1 MKITKRQLRKII
13 REAVED
19 MEMEDEALIARRA
32 ARDAA
37 LEVPGVRSLYDE
49 YHGMWKTM
57 DPNDLEWPRKRA
69 KLSRELRK
77 LIKDRAVRDDLYNP
91 HRFVKKQ

>member
-19 MEMEDEALIARRA
+19 MEMEDEAFIARRA

-37 LEVPGVRSLYDE
+37 LEQPGVRSLYDE
-49 YHGMWKTM
+49 YHGMWDSM
-57 DPNDLEWPRKRA
+57 DPNDPEWPRKRT
-69 KLSRELRK
+69 KLSKQLRK
-77 LIKDRAVRDDLYNP
+77 LVKDRAVRDDLYNP
-91 HRFVKKQ
+91 HRFD